1 MWANDIHYSTC
12 VHMHVTYPYPTHT
25 SQVFGPCLLVP
36 VVMTLSLV
44 EVEWAILS
52 SVDISTRESDSGT
65 WGIYVLIET
74 VCLLHAVYNVFDL
87 YYRTATPNDI
97 ALQGKVTSLDLFPG
111 KNYSFFYPVCH
122 IRFKKLII
130 ECLNNNSEMVLI
142 IVSPQIV
149 TYSCAVLEMTHCVLL
164 TWDSTPSLPHSGNLT
179 V

>member
-1 MWANDIHYSTC
+1 MDWQLLCIHSHDNVITVGNREPWQDSKNLGLAPQNMWANDIHYSTC
-12 VHMHVTYPYPTHT
+12 VHTHVTYPYPTHTHTHT
-25 SQVFGPCLLVP
+25 SQVFGPCLLAP

-111 KNYSFFYPVCH
+111 KNYSFLYPVSH
-122 IRFKKLII
+122 TLQ
-130 ECLNNNSEMVLI
+130 E
-142 IVSPQIV
+142 
-149 TYSCAVLEMTHCVLL
+149 THHWMLKQ
-164 TWDSTPSLPHSGNLT
+164 
-179 V
+179 